1 MSLIKEVELQESSLG
16 KEKNQDNNYQKVL
29 ITETN
34 GVKEKSNGSNKIS
47 RETTDN
53 EFKRN
58 LLFDA
63 KPITIWKLLSHLSEH
78 LDVFCMFI
86 GMLGSFGSGVSLPI
100 VAWISGNAFSSAGE
114 ANPSNFSSFFE
125 FAMKMQ
131 KGLEDSLMDQVYK
144 NLYIGF
150 GMFAS
155 HFLMISMWNLSG
167 QRQVYCLKRKYFST
181 ILNQEQGWFDQ
192 HNTFEFATKVQ
203 AQLEQVE

>member
-63 KPITIWKLLSHLSEH
+63 KPITIWKLLFINVFLQCEYAKYKLSQ
-78 LDVFCMFI
+78 LNTY
-86 GMLGSFGSGVSLPI
+86 
-100 VAWISGNAFSSAGE
+100 ISINKIHT
-114 ANPSNFSSFFE
+114 NT
-125 FAMKMQ
+125 K
-131 KGLEDSLMDQVYK
+131 EDGK
-144 NLYIGF
+144 
-150 GMFAS
+150 
-155 HFLMISMWNLSG
+155 
-167 QRQVYCLKRKYFST
+167 
-181 ILNQEQGWFDQ
+181 
-192 HNTFEFATKVQ
+192 
-203 AQLEQVE
+203 